1 MTMAHDNALSGAM
14 ESTRDAIADTKS
26 TISDASARVQDKAS
40 ELGRKASSKFDAG
53 RIAAADKLESAAETL
68 HDRVNRFGEI
78 GHDTA
83 DRVDATA
90 RYIRKNGAKEM
101 VSDVGELVK
110 AHPGKALLVAAAVGF
125 LAARAL
131 RGSTTND

>member
-1 MTMAHDNALSGAM
+1 MAHDNALSGAM
-14 ESTRDAIADTKS
+14 ESTRDS
-26 TISDASARVQDKAS
+26 ISDATSRVQDKVS
-40 ELGRKASSKFDAG
+40 DLGKKASSKFDAG

-68 HDRVNRFGEI
+68 HERVNRFGEI

-83 DRVDATA
+83 DKVDATA

-101 VSDVGELVK
+101 ASDVSELVK

-125 LAARAL
+125 LAARAF
-131 RGSTTND
+131 RSSNIND

>member
-1 MTMAHDNALSGAM
+1 MSHDNALSGAM
-14 ESTRDAIADTKS
+14 ESTRDAIADTKDKV
-26 TISDASARVQDKAS
+26 SD
-40 ELGRKASSKFDAG
+40 LGRKASSKFDVG

-68 HDRVNRFGEI
+68 HERVNRFGEI

-101 VSDVGELVK
+101 ASDVGDLVK
-110 AHPGKALLVAAAVGF
+110 AHPGKARLVAAAVGF

-131 RGSTTND
+131 RGNGSND

>member
-1 MTMAHDNALSGAM
+1 MSLDNALSGAM
-14 ESTRDAIADTKS
+14 DTTRDAI
-26 TISDASARVQDKAS
+26 SDAKSSIADASSRVQDKVS
-40 ELGRKASSKFDAG
+40 DLGRKASSKFDNG
-53 RIAAADKLESAAETL
+53 RLATADKLESAAETL

-78 GHDTA
+78 GHETA

-90 RYIRKNGAKEM
+90 RYVRKNGAKEM
-101 VSDVGELVK
+101 ASDVGELVK

-131 RGSTTND
+131 RSSGNND

>member
-1 MTMAHDNALSGAM
+1 MSHDNALSGAM
-14 ESTRDAIADTKS
+14 ESTRDAIADTKDKV
-26 TISDASARVQDKAS
+26 SD
-40 ELGRKASSKFDAG
+40 LGRKASSKFDVG

-68 HDRVNRFGEI
+68 HERVNRFGEI

-90 RYIRKNGAKEM
+90 KEM
-101 VSDVGELVK
+101 ASDVGDLVK

-131 RGSTTND
+131 RGNGSND

>member
-1 MTMAHDNALSGAM
+1 MAHDNALSGAM
-14 ESTRDAIADTKS
+14 ETTRDTL
-26 TISDASARVQDKAS
+26 TDATAKVQDKVS
-40 ELGRKASSKFDAG
+40 DLGRKASSKFEAG
-53 RIAAADKLESAAETL
+53 RLATADKLESAAETL

-83 DRVDATA
+83 DKVDATA

-101 VSDVGELVK
+101 ASDVSELVK

-125 LAARAL
+125 LAARAF
-131 RGSTTND
+131 RSSASE